1 MFAYDDVRHCSLS
14 TKKEQAHRV
23 DVSLTVFISVPG
35 AIVLFVLVATAG
47 LYGSLGLPTFVST
60 IAIMAAIATKTNIW
74 PTFEEGLEV
83 NRIVTA
89 ALDSSAIGAWVNVA
103 DY

>member
-1 MFAYDDVRHCSLS
+1 MDGPESERGFRKILTGPAHPDYLS
-14 TKKEQAHRV
+14 FCQGPGHGTGYQDQIIIEAK
-23 DVSLTVFISVPG
+23 DFLTS
-35 AIVLFVLVATAG
+35 
-47 LYGSLGLPTFVST
+47 
-60 IAIMAAIATKTNIW
+60 IATKTNIW

-89 ALDSSAIGAWVNVA
+89 ALDSSAKGAWVNVA